1 MLRRAPNHT
10 TARVATPLKIMRLW
24 TGTSYGRIGGGA
36 RGLAGDAV
44 LFTKLEQPARDY
56 ETVLELAYQLNV
68 APWWVLQ
75 PDLQLIFHPGG
86 HTAANPS
93 QHP

>member
-1 MLRRAPNHT
+1 MG
-10 TARVATPLKIMRLW
+10 VAA
-24 TGTSYGRIGGGA
+24 SYGRIGGGA

-56 ETVLELAYQLNV
+56 ETVLELTYQLNV

-75 PDLQLIFHPGG
+75 PDLELIFHPGG
-86 HTAANPS
+86 HTAAPFPAPVGEQIPNALVLGIRS
-93 QHP
+93 TITF